1 MWETSSEKASNPLL
15 QLRSPCCFSSMLLS
29 MLLSMPRLNYSPYFC
44 QSEGSLARQ
53 AWKSSNL
60 SNFQL
65 FLFFLI
71 WAIKPTRGVMA
82 RRSRRQ
88 NFQQWTIFFHFP
100 LKPNLG
106 VNSVRVEVKSCGA
119 KTKFG
124 DHVKTSCDDNW
135 SSNPLS
141 RSRRLPADM
150 QKSTGIFLGPTKI
163 STKSEKISKFLKSWG
178 QNSVVLRLKGQI

>member
-1 MWETSSEKASNPLL
+1 MWGPSSEIASNPLL
-15 QLRSPCCFSSMLLS
+15 QLCSPCCFSSVLLC
-29 MLLSMPRLNYSPYFC
+29 MVLSMPQLNYSPYFC
-44 QSEGSLARQ
+44 QSEGSRARQ

-106 VNSVRVEVKSCGA
+106 VNSVRVKVKSCGA
-119 KTKFG
+119 KYKVWRSCEDILGWSMIIKHFVTIMKVTSRHAKKHRHIFG
-124 DHVKTSCDDNW
+124 PNKNQHKKWKN
-135 SSNPLS
+135 
-141 RSRRLPADM
+141 
-150 QKSTGIFLGPTKI
+150 Q
-163 STKSEKISKFLKSWG
+163 
-178 QNSVVLRLKGQI
+178 

>member
-1 MWETSSEKASNPLL
+1 MWGPSSEIASNPLL
-15 QLRSPCCFSSMLLS
+15 QLCSPCCFSSVLLC
-29 MLLSMPRLNYSPYFC
+29 MVISMPQLNYSPYFC

-106 VNSVRVEVKSCGA
+106 VNSVRVEVKTERA

-124 DHVKTSCDDNW
+124 DHVKTSCDDKW
-135 SSNPLS
+135 SSNPL
-141 RSRRLPADM
+141 
-150 QKSTGIFLGPTKI
+150 QKSTSVFFYQK
-163 STKSEKISKFLKSWG
+163 KSAQKVKKISKFLKSWE
-178 QNSVVLRLKGQI
+178 QNIVVLKLKSQI

>member
-1 MWETSSEKASNPLL
+1 ML
-15 QLRSPCCFSSMLLS
+15 QLCSPCCFSSMLLYL
-29 MLLSMPRLNYSPYFC
+29 LLSMPRLNYSPYFC

-106 VNSVRVEVKSCGA
+106 VNSVRVEVKTERA

-124 DHVKTSCDDNW
+124 DHVKISCDINDHQALCKDFEGYQQTCKKAQTYFWAQQNQHKKW
-135 SSNPLS
+135 
-141 RSRRLPADM
+141 
-150 QKSTGIFLGPTKI
+150 TKI
-163 STKSEKISKFLKSWG
+163 SNFLKSWG
-178 QNSVVLRLKGQI
+178 QNSVVPKLKSQI

>member
-15 QLRSPCCFSSMLLS
+15 QLRSPCCFSS

-150 QKSTGIFLGPTKI
+150 QKSTGIFWAQQ
-163 STKSEKISKFLKSWG
+163 KSAQKVKKSV
-178 QNSVVLRLKGQI
+178 NSSNHEDRTA

>member
-1 MWETSSEKASNPLL
+1 ML
-15 QLRSPCCFSSMLLS
+15 QLCSPCCFSS

-44 QSEGSLARQ
+44 QSEGSFARQ

-124 DHVKTSCDDNW
+124 DHVMIDDHQTLCQDQEGYQQTCKKAQAYFWAQQKSAQKVKKSVN
-135 SSNPLS
+135 SSNHED
-141 RSRRLPADM
+141 RTA
-150 QKSTGIFLGPTKI
+150 
-163 STKSEKISKFLKSWG
+163 
-178 QNSVVLRLKGQI
+178 